1 VPRLKSNERTEIV
14 SDRDAGPAGASRT
27 VCRVTEVPVVYSPWY
42 IVGVFLANGIGCV
55 LTVFCLVRMT
65 DKRRSVANRAFLVFV
80 AAWIIV
86 ETARDDM
93 LFVAATAIHLEDS
106 QVRFFIVPSML
117 LTVVAVLF
125 TAAIL
130 GAAARNPRPLWTAGG
145 GAAIGLLIGA
155 VNVQAATS
163 GRTGAA
169 TSIDP
174 VDSAVIVLVLAAV
187 IAITIRLATGA
198 TTRPPMAGSIMLL
211 AICLTIAQYLTV
223 GEVLTDPS
231 VPGDYDAGLDSI
243 PLIAFTAVAFG
254 IRTIALT
261 VLSITDE
268 GDLELPT
275 AAGDRQL
282 PPGRARHPF
291 E

>member
-1 VPRLKSNERTEIV
+1 M
-14 SDRDAGPAGASRT
+14 
-27 VCRVTEVPVVYSPWY
+27 TEVPVVYNPWY
-42 IVGVFLANGIGCV
+42 VIGVFLANGIGCV

-65 DKRRSVANRAFLVFV
+65 DKRRSTGNRAFLVFV
-80 AAWIIV
+80 AAWILV

-106 QVRFFIVPSML
+106 QVQFFIAPSML

-125 TAAIL
+125 TAAVL
-130 GAAARNPRPLWTAGG
+130 GIAARNPRPLWTAGG

-155 VNVQAATS
+155 VSVQAATS

-169 TSIDP
+169 MSIDATE
-174 VDSAVIVLVLAAV
+174 SAIIALGLAVV
-187 IAITIRLATGA
+187 IAVTIRLATGA
-198 TTRPPMAGSIMLL
+198 TTRPPMASSIMLL
-211 AICLTIAQYLTV
+211 AICLTIGQYLMV
-223 GEVLTDPS
+223 GEVMTDPT
-231 VPGDYDAGLDSI
+231 VPGDYDAGLASI

-261 VLSITDE
+261 LMSLTDE
-268 GDLELPT
+268 QD
-275 AAGDRQL
+275 
-282 PPGRARHPF
+282 PF